1 MGLRN
6 ILSRLFRNK
15 PDINNAPL
23 TPELIESLPM
33 ADDPVFH
40 RDSKR
45 LLQRFDEYI
54 TAAEAES
61 EILSIELDNALNQE
75 DILRTQLHHLNKPGS
90 WHERHI
96 FLKIDRLQLH
106 SNNLKQRIEIFSQN
120 IKIYLNLIAKIQD
133 VKAMR
138 LNGLDQEKIETIWLE
153 FKDTLEEYKDRIQ
166 HEQAGYQ
173 NEQVTSQ
180 QQEARI
186 EELRKEIFPTP
197 EPEKE
202 PEPKQTVEL
211 EKEPTPLRPPISSL
225 LAAEAEIVDLQDDD
239 LLEDDYYY
247 EDDEQE
253 LALE

>member
-1 MGLRN
+1 MGIRN
-6 ILSRLFRNK
+6 IFSRLFRSKSNI
-15 PDINNAPL
+15 DNAPL
-23 TPELIESLPM
+23 TPELIESLPT

-45 LLQRFDEYI
+45 LMQRFDEYI

-61 EILSIELDNALNQE
+61 EILSIELDNTLNQE
-75 DILRTQLHHLNKPGS
+75 DILRTQLQHLNKPGS

-106 SNNLKQRIEIFSQN
+106 STNLKQRIEIYSQN

-153 FKDTLEEYKDRIQ
+153 FKDTLEEYRDRIQ
-166 HEQAGYQ
+166 HEQAGYH

-180 QQEARI
+180 HQEERI
-186 EELRKEIFPTP
+186 VELRKEIFPEEIEKKSDQKQVVEFEP
-197 EPEKE
+197 EPE
-202 PEPKQTVEL
+202 VI
-211 EKEPTPLRPPISSL
+211 RPSISSL
-225 LAAEAEIVDLQDDD
+225 IETEAQDQEFDIED
-239 LLEDDYYY
+239 DDYY
-247 EDDEQE
+247 EDEQE
-253 LALE
+253 LVLE